1 MREFLVLLKFHS
13 MQVVLFLASLNTV
26 IGAIDDVPGWI
37 VALVNICGV
46 IAALYARSTKQPAVV
61 AELKTVREAATHK

>member
-26 IGAIDDVPGWI
+26 LHLFDTPAWFVG
-37 VALVNICGV
+37 LVNICGV
-46 IAALYARSTKQPAVV
+46 IATLYARNTKQPAVV
-61 AELKTVREAATHK
+61 AELKTVREASARK

>member
-26 IGAIDDVPGWI
+26 LHLFDTPAWFVG
-37 VALVNICGV
+37 LVNICGA
-46 IAALYARSTKQPAVV
+46 IAALYARRTKQPAVV
-61 AELKTVREAATHK
+61 AELKTVREASARK